1 MSWQSWHT
9 SEKPGYGWSRCVICL
24 DLKGASQ
31 MNEEDRQRQMDFI
44 VAQQAAFSSEM
55 IELKSRVDKTSENL
69 DRMAASLE
77 RLAGVVEQQA
87 RTAEINRRE
96 MRDAIENLIIGNE
109 VARDL
114 TNKAGQSAIDVSQ
127 RLAGT
132 RA

>member
-1 MSWQSWHT
+1 M
-9 SEKPGYGWSRCVICL
+9 ICL

-87 RTAEINRRE
+87 RTAEIERREMREVIEINRRE

-127 RLAGT
+127 RLAGHE
-132 RA
+132 RKPHN